1 MTHRHPY
8 PPAQLQEVLS
18 RNHTAVHLIAALT
31 RSTPAHAPIWEHL
44 DTVLYD
50 ARALVVELSHVRTE
64 LDKTRHSRANLL
76 AAAQAT
82 LAAAHDGE
90 ADPLWYVR
98 DEVAA
103 QQANAFPRGAGGDAQ

>member
-1 MTHRHPY
+1 MTHRHPF
-8 PPAQLQEVLS
+8 PPARLQEVLS
-18 RNHTAVHLIAALT
+18 RNHTAVHLIATLA

-50 ARALVVELSHVRTE
+50 ARALVVELSHVHAE
-64 LDKTRHSRANLL
+64 LDKVRRSQANML

-82 LAAAHDGE
+82 LAAAQDGE
-90 ADPLWYVR
+90 PDPLWYLR

-103 QQANAFPRGAGGDAQ
+103 QQANAFPRRAGGEAR